1 MSIKCDITYLL
12 IYLLTYL
19 ISWNLYLCLTG
30 LDIQPPKEWTAMKDQ
45 DLDVIRLEMDSPEYA
60 NIAGSFMQS
69 LGKPNVQIVKVSS

>member
-1 MSIKCDITYLL
+1 
-12 IYLLTYL
+12 
-19 ISWNLYLCLTG
+19 
-30 LDIQPPKEWTAMKDQ
+30 MKDQ